1 MTAKRTADTGTSPAA
16 TTPAASSA
24 DHGSAAA
31 SSAASPAT
39 ASAEHPVALPER
51 LREFLAG
58 DPLAD
63 VSGSDA
69 PVEVRAPFS
78 GELLGTFAGCTADD
92 VAVRARAA
100 RIAGRAWADRPV
112 RERAAVVLR
121 LHTLIRS
128 HEELVLDVIQ
138 AENGKAR
145 LHAYD
150 EVLDAYNVCRYTGVT
165 APRVLRARSRR
176 GAIPGLTTTRID
188 RSALGVVGFISPWNY
203 PLSLGATDLLAALVA
218 GNAVVHKPDS
228 ATPLSSVL
236 VRRLAIRAGL
246 PADVWQLVPGEVA
259 EVGES
264 LLDHVDGLSFTGST
278 RAGRGI
284 AAEAA
289 ARLLPTV
296 LELGG
301 KNPMIVCADA
311 DLDAAV
317 AGAVRGSFSSSGQ
330 LCLSMERIYVVRPL
344 YEEFCTRFAAATRAL
359 TLGAAFDHSAEVGTL
374 SSAAQLDRV
383 QEHIDDAVAAG
394 ARVLA
399 GGRARPDLGP
409 FFFEPTVLVDVPE
422 SARLCR
428 EETFGPVVAVSAV
441 DSEDEAVLAANDTP
455 YGLNASVFAGS
466 RRHGMAVARRL
477 ETGMVNV
484 DEAFA
489 AAWGSIDAPSGGWKD
504 SGLGHRHGP
513 EGLLQFTRT
522 RTIAHQALVPLAPGG
537 RLSPARFQQVMTGAL
552 DVMRALRMG

>member
-1 MTAKRTADTGTSPAA
+1 MTAKRTADASTSPAV
-16 TTPAASSA
+16 P
-24 DHGSAAA
+24 
-31 SSAASPAT
+31 SAASVPA
-39 ASAEHPVALPER
+39 AAHPAAHPVSLPGR
-51 LREFLAG
+51 LREFLAR
-58 DPLAD
+58 DPLAE
-63 VSGSDA
+63 VAGSGV
-69 PVEVRAPFS
+69 PIEVRTPFT
-78 GELLGTFAGCTADD
+78 GELLGTFDGCTADD
-92 VAVRARAA
+92 VAARARTA

-128 HEELVLDVIQ
+128 HEELLLDVIQ

-165 APRVLRARSRR
+165 APRVLRPRARR

-188 RSALGVVGFISPWNY
+188 RSPLGVVGFISPWNY

-228 ATPLSSVL
+228 ATPLSTVL

-246 PADVWQLVPGEVA
+246 PADVWQLVPGAVA

-264 LLDHVDGLSFTGST
+264 LLDHVDGVSFTGST
-278 RAGRGI
+278 RAGRGV

-330 LCLSMERIYVVRPL
+330 LCLSMERIYVLRPL
-344 YEEFCTRFAAATRAL
+344 YTEFCARFAAATRAL
-359 TLGAAFDHSAEVGTL
+359 RLGAAFDHSAEVGSL
-374 SSAAQLDRV
+374 SSAAQLARV
-383 QEHIDDAVAAG
+383 QEHVDDAVAAG

-409 FFFEPTVLVDVPE
+409 FFYEPTVLVDVPE

-428 EETFGPVVAVSAV
+428 EETFGPVVAVSPV
-441 DSEDEAVLAANDTP
+441 DSEDAAVLAANDTP

-477 ETGMVNV
+477 EAGMVNV

-489 AAWGSIDAPSGGWKD
+489 AAWGSVDAPSGGWKD

-537 RLSPARFQQVMTGAL
+537 ALTPARFQQVMTGAL

>member
-1 MTAKRTADTGTSPAA
+1 MGSVWDHGGMTAKRTADAGAPHVPA
-16 TTPAASSA
+16 
-24 DHGSAAA
+24 
-31 SSAASPAT
+31 AASPAVSPAGSPAGDGAGT
-39 ASAEHPVALPER
+39 LPER

-58 DPLAD
+58 DPLSEIAG
-63 VSGSDA
+63 SGA
-69 PVEVRAPFS
+69 PIEVRAPFT
-78 GELLGTFAGCTADD
+78 GELLGTVAGSTAAD
-92 VAVRARAA
+92 VAARAGAA
-100 RIAGRAWADRPV
+100 RIAGRAWAARPV

-128 HEELVLDVIQ
+128 HEELLLDVIQ
-138 AENGKAR
+138 AENGKSR

-165 APRVLRARSRR
+165 APRVLRPRARR

-188 RSALGVVGFISPWNY
+188 RSPLGVVGFISPWNY

-246 PADVWQLVPGEVA
+246 PADVWQLVPGDVA
-259 EVGES
+259 AVGES
-264 LLDHVDGLSFTGST
+264 LLDHVDGVSFTGST
-278 RAGRGI
+278 RAGRGV
-284 AAEAA
+284 AAQAA
-289 ARLLPTV
+289 SRLLPTV

-311 DLDAAV
+311 DLGAAV

-330 LCLSMERIYVVRPL
+330 LCLSMERISVLRPL
-344 YEEFCTRFAAATRAL
+344 YEEFCARFAAATREL
-359 TLGAAFDHSAEVGTL
+359 TLGAAYDYSAAVGSL
-374 SSAAQLDRV
+374 SSAAQLARV
-383 QEHIDDAVAAG
+383 QEHVDDAVAAG

-409 FFFEPTVLVDVPE
+409 FFYEPTVLVDVPE

-428 EETFGPVVAVSAV
+428 EETFGPVVSVTPV
-441 DSEDEAVLAANDTP
+441 DSEDAAVLAANDTP
-455 YGLNASVFAGS
+455 FGLNASVFAGS

-477 ETGMVNV
+477 EAGMVNV

-489 AAWGSIDAPSGGWKD
+489 AAWGSVDAPSGGWKD

-537 RLSPARFQQVMTGAL
+537 ALTPERFQRVMTGAL